1 MSTRVEFYAARH
13 ESQHMLKNNPGS
25 GSEAPAAPA
34 LKKSD
39 RTRAA
44 ILEAARALFAERG
57 FEGATVRDVAARA
70 AVDPALV
77 IRYFGNKEA
86 LFVSA
91 VDFELHLPDVAAL
104 KAGKEGEVLVRH
116 FFEVWEREPT
126 ATGMTI
132 LLRSAITN
140 EAAAEKMREV
150 FREQVMAAIARNGP
164 RAEASMRAGLVA
176 TQLLGLALCR
186 YVLKLPGIATAAPEE
201 LVSALAPT
209 IQGYLSGRS

>member
-1 MSTRVEFYAARH
+1 
-13 ESQHMLKNNPGS
+13 MLKNNPG
-25 GSEAPAAPA
+25 GSPEAPAAPP

-57 FEGATVRDVAARA
+57 YEGATVRDVAARA
-70 AVDPALV
+70 VVDPALV

-91 VDFELHLPDVAAL
+91 MDFELRLPDVAAA
-104 KAGKEGEVLVRH
+104 KAGHEGEALVRH
-116 FFEVWEREPT
+116 FFEIWEQGPT

-150 FREQVMAAIARNGP
+150 FREQVMSAVARSVPRTAAP
-164 RAEASMRAGLVA
+164 MRAGLVA

-186 YVLKLPGIATAAPEE
+186 YVLKLPGIATAPPEE
-201 LVSALAPT
+201 LVAAVAPT
-209 IQGYLSGRS
+209 IQAYLSGRQ